1 VFFLIIFRELLSGF
15 TQDVKMEVI
24 LQFMKIVRLIQQ
36 LKIDLE
42 KLSEEYLVE
51 VVDLKEKINL
61 LNKSANEFDGETW
74 QGQWA
79 SDNYN
84 VYYVK
89 NQYFRLNE
97 KEIRNIIEKE
107 NSLIFEDIK
116 KRTSEILKGKEEF
129 QPEIELLDNLENFTW
144 GMNSLDYVKLRRP
157 KTIMTDNPELLL
169 SKGMSNPPH
178 INVLA
183 NLISTFSVLDS
194 IKIFEDNV
202 KRLLRQLDIKL
213 SIEDENPNSD
223 DFIHKVMESFH
234 NVARQLQNRHNSR
247 ETLNINDEYDVQDL
261 LHAILKIN
269 YKDIRAEEYTPSYA
283 GSSTRVDFLLK
294 KEKTVIEVKKTRNGL
309 NDREIGNQLI
319 LDTQHYKA
327 HPDCKKLICFIY
339 DPENRIQNPRGLEGD
354 LSSISTDEFKVEIYI
369 RP

>member
-1 VFFLIIFRELLSGF
+1 M
-15 TQDVKMEVI
+15 KMEVI

-97 KEIRNIIEKE
+97 KEIGNIIEKE

-116 KRTSEILKGKEEF
+116 KRTSEIKKNFENFRVKIVTDLSILKGKEEF
-129 QPEIELLDNLENFTW
+129 QPEIELLDNLENFSW

-183 NLISTFSVLDS
+183 NFN
-194 IKIFEDNV
+194 F
-202 KRLLRQLDIKL
+202 
-213 SIEDENPNSD
+213 
-223 DFIHKVMESFH
+223 
-234 NVARQLQNRHNSR
+234 
-247 ETLNINDEYDVQDL
+247 NIL
-261 LHAILKIN
+261 C
-269 YKDIRAEEYTPSYA
+269 S
-283 GSSTRVDFLLK
+283 
-294 KEKTVIEVKKTRNGL
+294 
-309 NDREIGNQLI
+309 
-319 LDTQHYKA
+319 
-327 HPDCKKLICFIY
+327 
-339 DPENRIQNPRGLEGD
+339 
-354 LSSISTDEFKVEIYI
+354 
-369 RP
+369 